1 MDVGLQ
7 RMVSGATTSKSSDR
21 PNNSSPLLCPASS
34 DYAKKLENESLT
46 LMQEKYPSLVDIDAV
61 DVLKVIGS
69 MQNFLMRNTQQGL
82 TELCISIAFPLVI
95 LQCRTLTTLLASLSS
110 LEEDGGLGSNY
121 LDPKYSCVLTR
132 LEECFD
138 WRLESVWNRVF
149 SHWKSKA
156 KDGDWID
163 RRTKDLIVNLAEIS
177 PMLLSVEEAFT
188 QIDQIAGTTLFQIT
202 RNAERT
208 FHMFDTGI
216 SECTAKA
223 QELRIEQEATKYLSP
238 TVHTS
243 SRPQSWTSG
252 ASPPSGGIVQRTS
265 FGRGHTSP
273 KDPAEPD
280 TIRNSQRRWRRS
292 YKKVDVSPERAEDHW
307 TGLLN
312 LIKSPVVLILIAAM
326 PLAIYSTILCESPDR
341 FPALDSN
348 FYSTL
353 SQCVSSFAGLYVIV
367 KPILRS
373 DGGDGIETSF
383 PKVFYT
389 MLAMSLLTSVA
400 SAAGYAWSPPAS
412 IPLTYVS
419 GLTLNIATLLIIQD
433 SGNQIKEGYE
443 KNLYLTSEVHDLEV
457 ELAAHRGQY

>member
-82 TELCISIAFPLVI
+82 TELCVSIAFPLVI

-177 PMLLSVEEAFT
+177 PMLLSVEDAFT

-223 QELRIEQEATKYLSP
+223 QELRIEQGTYHRYLTIICPVADRGKRRQNTFPQLSIP
-238 TVHTS
+238 PLGLNHGPVAPVRHQAAS
-243 SRPQSWTSG
+243 SRGLHLEEVTRVPKILQNQIRSETPREDG
-252 ASPPSGGIVQRTS
+252 AD
-265 FGRGHTSP
+265 HT
-273 KDPAEPD
+273 
-280 TIRNSQRRWRRS
+280 R
-292 YKKVDVSPERAEDHW
+292 
-307 TGLLN
+307 
-312 LIKSPVVLILIAAM
+312 KS
-326 PLAIYSTILCESPDR
+326 
-341 FPALDSN
+341 
-348 FYSTL
+348 
-353 SQCVSSFAGLYVIV
+353 
-367 KPILRS
+367 
-373 DGGDGIETSF
+373 
-383 PKVFYT
+383 
-389 MLAMSLLTSVA
+389 MSLPSELRITR
-400 SAAGYAWSPPAS
+400 PDF
-412 IPLTYVS
+412 
-419 GLTLNIATLLIIQD
+419 LI
-433 SGNQIKEGYE
+433 
-443 KNLYLTSEVHDLEV
+443 
-457 ELAAHRGQY
+457 